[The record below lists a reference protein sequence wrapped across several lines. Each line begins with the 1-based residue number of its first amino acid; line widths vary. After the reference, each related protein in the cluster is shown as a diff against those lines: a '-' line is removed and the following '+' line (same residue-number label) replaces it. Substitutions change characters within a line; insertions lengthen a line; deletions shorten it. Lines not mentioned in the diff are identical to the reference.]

1 MQAPAT
7 SGSAVGALVAAI
19 FLPFLGLILGYVA
32 RNDIRSTNPP
42 KGGDGLATAAIVIG
56 WIFTILG
63 GLLFVFVLAFWGEFM
78 SLFWDEYYSY

>member
-7 SGSAVGALVAAI
+7 SGLAVGALVAAI
-19 FLPFLGLILGYVA
+19 FLPFLGLILGYVD